1 MIIRTKN
8 GELLEINKYDFSNDM
23 IYYEKIMNIKKEFTK
38 DDKYDKYDK
47 YEKYENKHINFF
59 SPKKIDKR
67 ISSSLQS
74 ISDFINIKL

>member
-1 MIIRTKN
+1 MIIRNKN
-8 GELLEINKYDFSNDM
+8 GELLKINKYDYSNDM

-38 DDKYDKYDK
+38 DDKYD
-47 YEKYENKHINFF
+47 KYENKHINFF